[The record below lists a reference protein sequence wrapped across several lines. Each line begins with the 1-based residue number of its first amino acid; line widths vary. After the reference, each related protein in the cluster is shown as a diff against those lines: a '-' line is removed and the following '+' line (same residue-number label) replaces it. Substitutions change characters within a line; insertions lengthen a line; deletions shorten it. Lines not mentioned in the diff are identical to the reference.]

1 MFWIL
6 IIAMVVIFYFFMI
19 RPQSKKQK
27 EMRKF
32 REALKAG
39 DTVVTAGG
47 IHGKIRDVKNTT
59 FVVEIAKDTKITIDK
74 TMVYPS
80 TEDVEATG
88 ANPAEGANK

>member
-1 MFWIL
+1 MWIL
-6 IIAMVVIFYFFMI
+6 ILLMIVIFYFFMI

-27 EMRKF
+27 EMKKF

-39 DTVVTAGG
+39 DNVVTAGG
-47 IHGKIRDVKNTT
+47 IHGKIRDVKPAT

-80 TEDVEATG
+80 TQDVEASG
-88 ANPAEGANK
+88 ANPAEGSSK